1 MAPLSWDTA
10 SQAYIRGDYETAL
23 RQWRPLAENG
33 HDNPQHGLGEMY
45 AEGKG
50 VPQDYVLAHMWF
62 NLAVSR
68 GFEEASESRDH
79 VASKMTLEQI
89 AEAQKLARKWRPGKS
104 QSQIENLV
112 EGMVLD
118 NLIPPWLQR
127 VLGAVP
133 ITE

>member
-62 NLAVSR
+62 NLSAAQGNELAKHDR
-68 GFEEASESRDH
+68 KKIERR
-79 VASKMTLEQI
+79 MTPSQI
-89 AEAQKLARKWRPGKS
+89 AEAQRLARDWFEKHQLRK
-104 QSQIENLV
+104 
-112 EGMVLD
+112 
-118 NLIPPWLQR
+118 QR
-127 VLGAVP
+127 MDEIAKQLEDGNAALETDDP
-133 ITE
+133 KQAP